1 VDGCWSS
8 SDAGSFAEVVIVG
21 ISGSF
26 ERLSYEVAPGHLRVR
41 GPSFVR
47 LGCWQA
53 ALASCFLAGCVAQSE
68 NSQESPAGFSNGPSQ
83 SASQALVASDLTVS
97 VRRLGSTVEIEVSA
111 KKPFPDRA
119 MPPILVVGNQ
129 AFGRSRN
136 PANGRLDTL
145 IFTLEA
151 PEFDGLAEGAE
162 VSLGYLRPRARV
174 VEGAPASA
182 GAAAARTAGRVPA
195 ARVRADQVEPSRR
208 SLGRL
213 DKSSSKVQP

>member
-1 VDGCWSS
+1 VGIR
-8 SDAGSFAEVVIVG
+8 GSFG
-21 ISGSF
+21 
-26 ERLSYEVAPGHLRVR
+26 RLSYEVASGHLRLR
-41 GPSFVR
+41 GPRSVR
-47 LGCWQA
+47 MGCWQA
-53 ALASCFLAGCVAQSE
+53 AFAACFLAGCVAQSE
-68 NSQESPAGFSNGPSQ
+68 NNQESPAGYANGSSQ
-83 SASQALVASDLTVS
+83 SASQPLVASDLTVS

-111 KKPFPDRA
+111 KQPFPDRA

-151 PEFDGLAEGAE
+151 VEFDGLPEGAE

-174 VEGAPASA
+174 AEGATASSA
-182 GAAAARTAGRVPA
+182 SAAARTAGRVPA

-208 SLGRL
+208 NLGRL
-213 DKSSSKVQP
+213 DKSSSKVLP